1 MIPPCVTNAASLPSP
16 SRSFCGTQASALTF
30 SAKSRSATAMVP
42 GRSASESFQRARVG
56 ARRARPLAKALYSS
70 AEMVTR
76 VPREA

>member
-1 MIPPCVTNAASLPSP
+1 MPPCVTKPASLPSP
-16 SRSFCGTQASALTF
+16 RRSFCGTQARALTF
-30 SAKSRSATAMVP
+30 SARPRSATVMFP

-56 ARRARPLAKALYSS
+56 ARRARPRAKALYSS

>member
-1 MIPPCVTNAASLPSP
+1 
-16 SRSFCGTQASALTF
+16 
-30 SAKSRSATAMVP
+30 MVP
-42 GRSASESFQRARVG
+42 GRSASESFHRARVG